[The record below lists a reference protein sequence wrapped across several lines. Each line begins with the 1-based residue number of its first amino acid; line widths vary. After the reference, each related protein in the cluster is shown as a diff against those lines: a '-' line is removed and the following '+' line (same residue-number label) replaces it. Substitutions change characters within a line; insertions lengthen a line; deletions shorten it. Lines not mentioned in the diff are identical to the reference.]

1 MVPRLMKSLRA
12 QKTQAIGCFGKA
24 RVLVFVAQ
32 YAGDY
37 EYYHQIAALVD
48 TAGKVTP
55 VRVNDLRFKVHEPLS
70 VLDEDGDGIDD
81 IAARGRA
88 PRIGGTVIL
97 RLDPVKKRLDYVD
110 GGFAWET
117 F

>member
-1 MVPRLMKSLRA
+1 LMKTLRA
-12 QKTQAIGCFGKA
+12 QKTQAIGCFGKSRA
-24 RVLVFVAQ
+24 MLFVAQ

-55 VRVNDLRFKVHEPLS
+55 LRVNDLRFKVHEALG
-70 VLDEDGDGIDD
+70 VLDADGDGVDD
-81 IAARGRA
+81 IAVRGRA

-97 RLDPVKKRLDYVD
+97 RLDQVKKRLDYVD